1 MDIERFEVL
10 SPMTAD
16 EAHATEA
23 AIIKTGDQLR
33 HLLIAFYERQG
44 YRALGYASYTA
55 WAEAIAPRVFGVTHT
70 RLTRELTAAV
80 IERELLPTGN
90 NPPIPE
96 RQLRPMSALLDRPRG
111 PKADEKP
118 IAANGAAIRETWQAA
133 QQIAAGRDERFS
145 TRHVQEA
152 VDEYIEQKTEAMTD
166 RPTRFNAGM
175 RSSDSPEWFT
185 PSKILAPVR
194 AVLGEIDLDPCSNDV
209 AQQEVQS
216 RRYYT
221 EADDGLSQS
230 WDATTIFMNPPYGR
244 AIGAW
249 TDRLISTYRTGAV
262 RAALALLPGR
272 TDTDWFTPLFDY
284 PICFVHGRL
293 QFSGYAQAAPFPS
306 VVVYF
311 GSDLARFARAFAPL
325 GPVMLPLRDEL
336 HTSAYNPKD
345 IRTPGHAARTLVT
358 A

>member
-1 MDIERFEVL
+1 MDAERFAVL
-10 SPMTAD
+10 APMTAD

-23 AIIKTGDQLR
+23 AIIRIGDQLR
-33 HLLIAFYERQG
+33 THLIAFYERQG
-44 YRALGYASYTA
+44 YRALGYSSYTA

-80 IERELLPTGN
+80 IERELLPVGN
-90 NPPIPE
+90 NAPIPE
-96 RQLRPMSALLDRPRG
+96 RQLRPMSALIDRPRG
-111 PKADEKP
+111 PGSDTKHMAV
-118 IAANGAAIRETWQAA
+118 NGTAIRDAWEAA
-133 QQIAAGRDERFS
+133 QQIAAGRDERFGA
-145 TRHVQEA
+145 RHVQEA
-152 VDEYIEQKTEAMTD
+152 VDEYLEEKTEAMTD

-185 PSKILAPVR
+185 PAKILAPVR
-194 AVLGEIDLDPCSNDV
+194 AVLGAIDLDPCSNDV
-209 AQQEVQS
+209 AQQDVQA

-221 EADDGLSQS
+221 EADDGLSQV
-230 WDATTIFMNPPYGR
+230 WDSETLFMNPPYGR
-244 AIGAW
+244 AIGLW
-249 TDRLISTYRTGAV
+249 TDRLVAAYRAGQV

-306 VVVYF
+306 VLVYF
-311 GSDLARFARAFAPL
+311 GPDLARFARAFTPL
-325 GPVMLPLRDEL
+325 GPIMLPLHDEL
-336 HTSAYNPKD
+336 PRSAYNPKD

>member
-1 MDIERFEVL
+1 MDAERLTVL
-10 SPMTAD
+10 APMSAD

-23 AIIKTGDQLR
+23 AIIKIGDQLR
-33 HLLIAFYERQG
+33 THLVAFYERQG

-80 IERELLPTGN
+80 IERELLPMGN
-90 NPPIPE
+90 NSPIPE
-96 RQLRPMSALLDRPRG
+96 RQLRPMAALVERPRG
-111 PKADEKP
+111 PLSDTKP
-118 IAANGAAIRETWQAA
+118 IVANGAAIRETWEAA
-133 QQIAAGRDERFS
+133 QQIAQERDERFGA
-145 TRHVQEA
+145 RHVQQA
-152 VDEYIEQKTEAMTD
+152 VSTYLEEKTEDMTD
-166 RPTRFNAGM
+166 RPTRFTTGM
-175 RSSDSPEWFT
+175 RSSDSDAWFT
-185 PSKILAPVR
+185 PAKILAPVR
-194 AVLGEIDLDPCSNDV
+194 AVLGEIDLDPCSNDI
-209 AQQEVQS
+209 AQQDVQA

-221 EADDGLSQS
+221 EADDGLRQP

-244 AIGAW
+244 SIGAW
-249 TDRLISTYRTGAV
+249 TERLIGAYTSGVV

-272 TDTDWFTPLFDY
+272 TDTDWFTPLFAY

-293 QFSGYAQAAPFPS
+293 TFSGYTAGAPFPS

-311 GSDLARFARAFAPL
+311 GADLARFAHAFAPL
-325 GPVMLPLRDEL
+325 GPIMQPLRDEL
-336 HTSAYNPKD
+336 HRSAYTPND

>member
-1 MDIERFEVL
+1 MDIERFAVL

-16 EAHATEA
+16 EAHAAEG

-33 HLLIAFYERQG
+33 MLLVAFYERRG
-44 YRALGYASYTA
+44 YRALGYSSYTA

-90 NPPIPE
+90 NASIPE
-96 RQLRPMSALLDRPRG
+96 RQLRPMSVLVDRPRG
-111 PKADEKP
+111 PLSDTKP
-118 IAANGAAIRETWQAA
+118 MAVNGAAIRETWEAA
-133 QQIAAGRDERFS
+133 QQIAAGREERFS
-145 TRHVQEA
+145 ARHVQEA
-152 VDEYIEQKTEAMTD
+152 VDEYLEEKTEDMTD

-185 PSKILAPVR
+185 PAKILSPVR

-209 AQQEVQS
+209 AQQDVQA

-221 EADDGLSQS
+221 EADDGLSQP
-230 WDATTIFMNPPYGR
+230 WNATTIFMNPPYGR

-249 TDRLISTYRTGAV
+249 TDRLVSTYRTGAV

-272 TDTDWFTPLFDY
+272 TDTDWFTPLFAY
-284 PICFVHGRL
+284 PICFIHGRL

-311 GSDLARFARAFAPL
+311 GHDLARFAREFTPL
-325 GPVMLPLRDEL
+325 GPIMLPLGDEL
-336 HTSAYNPKD
+336 LRNAYNLND